1 MIEGG
6 KRRARESLLR
16 PAALLLF
23 GSLVGCG
30 GPALEERQAEVAEAG
45 QGVMPFD
52 LDATTHIFE
61 KVETGGVQRVVADTD
76 DPGQVS
82 LIRSHLSE
90 EAERFARGDFH
101 DPAMI
106 HGDDM
111 PGLHAL
117 VMGHD
122 RVSIGYREIERGGEI
137 TYQSADPELVEAI
150 HLWFDAQ
157 VSDHGE
163 HARTAH

>member
-1 MIEGG
+1 MIEVG
-6 KRRARESLLR
+6 RHLAPESLLR
-16 PAALLLF
+16 AAAFLLF
-23 GSLVGCG
+23 AGLVGCG
-30 GPALEERQAEVAEAG
+30 GPATEERQAEVAEAG
-45 QGVMPFD
+45 EAVMPFD

-76 DPGQVS
+76 DPEQVS
-82 LIRSHLSE
+82 LIRSHLIE
-90 EAERFARGDFH
+90 EAERFTRGDFH

-117 VMGHD
+117 VIGHD
-122 RVSIGYREIERGGEI
+122 RVSIGYREIDRGAEI
-137 TYQSADPELVEAI
+137 TYESGDPELVEGI